1 MDLFLTLEDL
11 SSLLSLT
18 LHIIMESIRDI
29 VDLLYHNTVME
40 VSLKQDLWRTFWSLE
55 TLATQITFW
64 STKRTLFSRS
74 LEQAIYL
81 EWMMTQYL
89 LLELITKVKIT
100 KNY

>member
-40 VSLKQDLWRTFWSLE
+40 VSLKQDL
-55 TLATQITFW
+55 
-64 STKRTLFSRS
+64 
-74 LEQAIYL
+74 
-81 EWMMTQYL
+81 
-89 LLELITKVKIT
+89 
-100 KNY
+100 